1 MSYKITNAVI
11 DGVEKKIHNP
21 DFRCFLDY
29 FRDCPLFDELDGK
42 SLTAEETVSEVI
54 DIIIWSI
61 SDSSLVNLTEYVRG
75 WNLPPSDQCRKD
87 IRTALLADADNPK
100 FAELSTSDCLS
111 AAVETVGV
119 KHLNQ
124 VIEQNYQV
132 TDAYAA
138 YYDVEEI
145 GGNFYYNDRSGVNP
159 VKAEALARQ
168 FAANPRKIGSFGFQL
183 AHDLLPQLN
192 ELRKADL
199 QSGVEMPTADLR
211 EALSP
216 EDKVVLGRLVEK
228 TGEDWRTVLWNTVH
242 SYSTMFMGEN
252 DTGVLQRLEKRIGPA
267 IYQTPTKTLTQDVL
281 QHFAPAPKQPSVDE
295 IFRQVTGATP
305 GEMDAAAFTC
315 KSFKADLRDA
325 VTKSL
330 AVQGDRRTALM
341 QAVNEVCCAKAND
354 EIQCLFGVSD
364 LLKPRNDGLAEF
376 GETAFAATPEK
387 AALFQKA
394 LTDAPD
400 KKRLMTPAV
409 LAAVAETMEINVG
422 RSETESRS
430 YQPTVGMKR

>member
-1 MSYKITNAVI
+1 MSYKITNAVV
-11 DGVEKKIHNP
+11 DGVEKKIDNP

-61 SDSSLVNLTEYVRG
+61 SDSSLVNLTEYVRD
-75 WNLPPSDQCRKD
+75 WNLPPSEACRKAV
-87 IRTALLADADNPK
+87 RSAYLAHGVNPK
-100 FAELSTSDCLS
+100 LVDLSTSDLLS

-119 KHLNQ
+119 AHLNQ

-132 TDAYAA
+132 AEAYVA
-138 YYDVEEI
+138 YYDIDEI
-145 GGNFYYNDRSGVNP
+145 GGNYYYNDRSGVNP
-159 VKAEALARQ
+159 DKAEVLARQ
-168 FAANPRKIGSFGFQL
+168 FAENPRKVGSFGFRL
-183 AHDLLPQLN
+183 ARDLLPQLN
-192 ELRKADL
+192 ELRRQDL
-199 QSGVEMPTADLR
+199 QSGVEMPSAALR
-211 EALSP
+211 ETLSP

-242 SYSTMFMGEN
+242 SYSTMSMGEN
-252 DTGVLQRLEKRIGPA
+252 DTAVLQRLEKRIGPA
-267 IYQTPTKTLTQDVL
+267 IYQTPTQTLTEDVL
-281 QHFAPAPKQPSVDE
+281 QHFAPAPKQPSVNE

-315 KSFKADLRDA
+315 KSFKADLRNA
-325 VTKSL
+325 VTQSL
-330 AVQGDRRTALM
+330 TIGGDRRTALM
-341 QAVNEVCCAKAND
+341 QAVNEVCCARAND
-354 EIQCLFGVSD
+354 EIQCLFGVSN

-430 YQPTVGMKR
+430 YQPMVGMKR